1 MSNPSM
7 IMVEAGGV
15 DKGPA
20 VEAAAKPPEVA
31 PAGSEE
37 ELSASQGLLLEPG
50 STPGLPSCWV
60 ISTPANPGLS
70 SSIVAA
76 ESAGGEC
83 WNCSNGSSRGN
94 GGGVSVTWSS
104 SSPVLVVLL
113 VASSGGGEEEEVV
126 KR

>member
-15 DKGPA
+15 DNGPA

-37 ELSASQGLLLEPG
+37 ELSASQGLLLTEPG
-50 STPGLPSCWV
+50 STLRGLPSRWV

-70 SSIVAA
+70 SSMIAV
-76 ESAGGEC
+76 SAGGEC
-83 WNCSNGSSRGN
+83 WNCSNGSRRGN

-113 VASSGGGEEEEVV
+113 VTSSGGGEEVL

>member
-7 IMVEAGGV
+7 IMVEAGGA

-20 VEAAAKPPEVA
+20 VEAAAEAPEVA

-37 ELSASQGLLLEPG
+37 EVSASHGLL
-50 STPGLPSCWV
+50 PS
-60 ISTPANPGLS
+60 STPASPGLS
-70 SSIVAA
+70 SSIV
-76 ESAGGEC
+76 AGGEC
-83 WNCSNGSSRGN
+83 WNCSNGSRRGN